1 MTIRFIAEI
10 IPHGKERA
18 RQAMRNGYVHSYT
31 PKKTVE
37 FERAIA
43 WAYKAAYRGA
53 QMPQDAPLSINV
65 TSYIP
70 IPKSAPKRLR
80 ELYASERVY
89 HTKKPDASNILK
101 SVEDALNGIAYS
113 DDAQIADTRSVKFY
127 SERPRV
133 EVTIR
138 TLGRE

>member
-18 RQAMRNGYVHSYT
+18 RQALRNGYVHSYT

-80 ELYASERVY
+80 ELYASERTL
-89 HTKKPDASNILK
+89 HPSGAERRRLERHSPP
-101 SVEDALNGIAYS
+101 NG
-113 DDAQIADTRSVKFY
+113 ADGGQGDQEIPV
-127 SERPRV
+127 PIGAA
-133 EVTIR
+133 IR
-138 TLGRE
+138 